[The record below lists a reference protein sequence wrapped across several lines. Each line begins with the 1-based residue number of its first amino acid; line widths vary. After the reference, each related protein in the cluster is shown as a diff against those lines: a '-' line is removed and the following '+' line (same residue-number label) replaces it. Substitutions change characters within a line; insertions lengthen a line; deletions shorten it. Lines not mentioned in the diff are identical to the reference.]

1 VSLASPRGKP
11 QRADAAAATLVVSA
25 AVVACLLLALAIG
38 VSAGNCSIWFAI
50 PGLCDSPNLAI
61 PAAVI
66 VAALPVLAF
75 TLSGRPLAAL
85 IGLYVVLVPIDD
97 ALLVGGGFTVTKIV
111 GLLIAI
117 VAGATMLRRGI
128 RITVPYAVLG
138 WLALVGLMAIS
149 ITWSIDPE
157 MSSGNLVTIASEF
170 ALLLILVAVPMNE
183 AELRT
188 VVWATI
194 VSGAAVGI
202 TAMALARHELS
213 TQAGQV
219 GRLYLSF
226 GTATLD
232 PNRFGASLLLPI
244 AMTVGAIGQTKGW
257 VRAAL
262 FVPLGLS
269 LGAVYLSA
277 SRGTLVALGA
287 MAAVAILYSR
297 RRVLYGSI
305 LAVGAAL
312 VYIVPSE
319 LSARLNEGTGSTL
332 TGRTDIWRVAVAA
345 FPLHWLLGSG
355 VGTFIAAYNRA
366 FFLAYQ
372 PEFLDWDRD
381 PHNLIMS
388 TAVELGLVG
397 LLLLA
402 TALILQ
408 YRSVLVI
415 PPGPFAW
422 LRPVMAASLIGL
434 IVAAMFVDVLATKF
448 AWLLFTEMLI
458 FAGFGAK
465 TWLRPSATARHAREP

>member
-1 VSLASPRGKP
+1 M
-11 QRADAAAATLVVSA
+11 
-25 AVVACLLLALAIG
+25 
-38 VSAGNCSIWFAI
+38 
-50 PGLCDSPNLAI
+50 
-61 PAAVI
+61 
-66 VAALPVLAF
+66 
-75 TLSGRPLAAL
+75 
-85 IGLYVVLVPIDD
+85 VPIDD

-244 AMTVGAIGQTKGW
+244 AMTVGTMGQTKGW
-257 VRAAL
+257 TRAAL
-262 FVPLGLS
+262 LVPLGLS
-269 LGAVYLSA
+269 FGAVYLSA

-287 MAAVAILYSR
+287 MAAVAVLYSR
-297 RRVLYGSI
+297 RRVLGSI
-305 LAVGAAL
+305 LAVAGLL
-312 VYIVPSE
+312 VYIIPSE
-319 LSARLNEGTGSTL
+319 ISARLNEGTGSTL

-345 FPLHWLLGSG
+345 FPLHPLLGSG

-366 FFLAYQ
+366 FFLTYQ
-372 PEFLDWDRD
+372 PDFLDWDRD
-381 PHNLIMS
+381 PHNLIML
-388 TAVELGLVG
+388 TAVELGIVG
-397 LLLLA
+397 LVLLA

-408 YRSVLVI
+408 YRSVRVI
-415 PPGPFAW
+415 PPGPFRW
-422 LRPVMAASLIGL
+422 LRPVFAASLVGL
-434 IVAAMFVDVLATKF
+434 VVAAMFVNVLATKF
-448 AWLLFTEMLI
+448 AWLLFTEMLL
-458 FAGFGAK
+458 FAGFGAT
-465 TWLRPSATARHAREP
+465 TWVRHARATRAGAVAGAARIGDRSAV

>member
-1 VSLASPRGKP
+1 VSLANLPTKP
-11 QRADAAAATLVVSA
+11 HRADATAAAVVVSV
-25 AVVACLLLALAIG
+25 AVVACLLLALAVG
-38 VSAGNCSIWFAI
+38 VSAGNCTIWFAI
-50 PGLCDSPNLAI
+50 PGLCDSPNVAL
-61 PAAVI
+61 PAAAI
-66 VAALPVLAF
+66 IAALPVLAF
-75 TLSGRPLAAL
+75 ALSGRPLAAL
-85 IGLYVVLVPIDD
+85 LGLYIVLVPIDD

-111 GLLIAI
+111 GLGIAI

-138 WLALVGLMAIS
+138 WLAVVGLMAIS
-149 ITWSIDPE
+149 ITWSIEPE
-157 MSSGNLVTIASEF
+157 MSTGNLMTIASEF

-194 VSGAAVGI
+194 ISGAAVGL

-244 AMTVGAIGQTKGW
+244 AMTVGTMGQTKGW
-257 VRAAL
+257 TRAAL
-262 FVPLGLS
+262 LVPLGLS

-287 MAAVAILYSR
+287 MAAVAVLYSR
-297 RRVLYGSI
+297 RRVLLGSI
-305 LAVGAAL
+305 LAVAGLL
-312 VYIVPSE
+312 VYIIPSE
-319 LSARLNEGTGSTL
+319 ISARLNEGTGSTL

-345 FPLHWLLGSG
+345 FPLHPLLGSG

-366 FFLAYQ
+366 FFLTYQ
-372 PEFLDWDRD
+372 PDFLDWDRD

-388 TAVELGLVG
+388 TAVELGIVG
-397 LLLLA
+397 LVLLA

-408 YRSVLVI
+408 YRSVRVI
-415 PPGPFAW
+415 PPGPFRW
-422 LRPVMAASLIGL
+422 LRPVFAASLVGL
-434 IVAAMFVDVLATKF
+434 VVAAMFVDVLATKF
-448 AWLLFTEMLI
+448 AWLLFTEMLL
-458 FAGFGAK
+458 FAGFGAP
-465 TWLRPSATARHAREP
+465 TWVRHARATRPRAP